1 MLNLDL
7 EMFDSRTYKVLC
19 AVVDSYIKNPDPVGS
34 RFVTKKYAFNLSPA
48 TIRNIM
54 ADLED
59 MGFLHQPHTSAG
71 RIPTDKGYRFY
82 VDSLFHGEGAFDT
95 YLANELAKRL
105 EDIRNDITVL
115 LSEATKTLSMFSH
128 YLGVALPPKPDKT
141 TLCRINIFRYK
152 GNQVAIILLTDEGVI
167 KNKIV
172 HLDSDLTQRDLNRIS
187 EYLNSEFVGHTIDE
201 IRSMVIKEMC
211 KEKALC
217 DTLISRAIKI
227 CQEALYF
234 GYSDIFIS
242 GFSEVLGL
250 PDFSDLERIKEI
262 SRAIEDKHL
271 IIKLLEALSE
281 SEGIKIVIGS
291 ENPATEMKKFSVV
304 VSTYKEGDRPIGIIG
319 VIGPTRMDYLRAITI
334 ADTTAKFITRVL
346 TEDAGKSVSSKNL

>member
-1 MLNLDL
+1 MDWKML
-7 EMFDSRTYKVLC
+7 DSRTYRVLS

-59 MGFLHQPHTSAG
+59 MGFLQQPHTSAG

-82 VDSLFHGEGAFDT
+82 VDSLFREEGAFDT
-95 YLANELAKRL
+95 HLADELTRRL
-105 EDIRNDITVL
+105 ESIRNDITSL
-115 LSEATKTLSMFSH
+115 LTEATKTLSMLSH

-141 TLCRINIFRYK
+141 TLCRINLFRYK
-152 GNQVAIILLTDEGVI
+152 ENQVAIVLLTDEGVI

-172 HLDSDLTQRDLNRIS
+172 HLDPELSQRDLNRIS
-187 EYLNSEFVGHTIDE
+187 EYLNSEFAGYTIDE
-201 IRSMVIKEMC
+201 IRSMLLHQMWKD
-211 KEKALC
+211 KAVC
-217 DTLISRAIKI
+217 DALISRAIKI
-227 CQEALYF
+227 CEEALYF
-234 GYSDIFIS
+234 GYSDIFIA

-262 SRAIEDKHL
+262 SKTIEDRYL
-271 IIKLLEALSE
+271 IIKLLEDLSE
-281 SEGIKIVIGS
+281 SEGVKIVIGS
-291 ENPATEMKKFSVV
+291 ENPATEMKKLSVV
-304 VSTYKEGDRPIGIIG
+304 VSTYKEDDRPIGIIG
-319 VIGPTRMDYLRAITI
+319 VIGPTRMDYIKAITI

-346 TEDAGKSVSSKNL
+346 TETGKSVSSRRP